1 MRIPHG
7 PAAVTGDESRALSL
21 FAISEWE
28 DAVSRMIQKS
38 EDLPLGRPTFP
49 RGVGKGEER
58 WREQS
63 SGSQCLL
70 TPRIF
75 HLRLV
80 LVRYSLIVLI
90 ALLSVPIL
98 LLLGGIAYPAET
110 LTVRDDLDRSIQF
123 VKAPTRVVS
132 LAPSIT
138 EMLFALGL
146 DREIIAVTQF
156 CDFPPQAL
164 TKQKVG
170 YSNPSIEAIVALNPD
185 LIIAPREFLRAEL
198 LGKVEQ
204 LRIPL
209 MVFSANSVS
218 DIATH
223 LTKLGTIF
231 GRAIPADEVITQ
243 MQQRIDSIRGVTA
256 RRPGVRVLYV
266 LNSHPLITVGPGSF
280 IHELIG
286 LAGGINI
293 AGNTAMPY
301 PRLNMEVVLRED
313 PDVLV
318 FPVGKVESVPLSEQ
332 YVWQQWPALSA
343 VKHGQLRPVPSD
355 LLNRPGPRIGD
366 GLEALARAI
375 HPEAFSGAPAH

>member
-1 MRIPHG
+1 MR
-7 PAAVTGDESRALSL
+7 SL
-21 FAISEWE
+21 
-28 DAVSRMIQKS
+28 
-38 EDLPLGRPTFP
+38 
-49 RGVGKGEER
+49 
-58 WREQS
+58 
-63 SGSQCLL
+63 
-70 TPRIF
+70 
-75 HLRLV
+75 

-90 ALLSVPIL
+90 GFVPVPISL
-98 LLLGGIAYPAET
+98 LLCSVAHSAEL
-110 LTVRDDLDRSIQF
+110 LTIRDDLNRSIQF

-146 DREIIAVTQF
+146 DREIVAVTQF
-156 CDFPPQAL
+156 CDYPPQAL
-164 TKQKVG
+164 TKRKVG

-185 LIIAPREFLRAEL
+185 LIIAPREFLRADL

-204 LRIPL
+204 LQIPL
-209 MVFSANSVS
+209 VVLAANSVS
-218 DIATH
+218 DITTH
-223 LTKLGTIF
+223 LTKLGAIF
-231 GRAIPADEVITQ
+231 GRAAQADAAITRLQ
-243 MQQRIDSIRGVTA
+243 ERIDSIHQVTA
-256 RRPGVRVLYV
+256 ARPGVRVLYV

-286 LAGGINI
+286 LAGGVNI
-293 AGNTAMPY
+293 AGNTATPY

-332 YVWQQWPALSA
+332 QVWQQWPALSA
-343 VKHGQLRPVPSD
+343 VKHGQLRHVASD

-375 HPEAFSGAPAH
+375 HPEAITGTSAPSH